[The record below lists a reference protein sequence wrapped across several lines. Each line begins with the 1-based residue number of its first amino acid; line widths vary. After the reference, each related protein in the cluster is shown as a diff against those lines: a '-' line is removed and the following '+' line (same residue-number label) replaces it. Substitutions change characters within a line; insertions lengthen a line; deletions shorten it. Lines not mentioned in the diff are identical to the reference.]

1 MSVTLKHVACLQ
13 MDIQFG
19 DVKANLDHIKAQFKQ
34 LSSKVDTVIL
44 PEFWPMGY
52 RLDMLADVVT
62 NDLLTPLQTLAK
74 VHDVDIIAGSIPT
87 ERDGQFYNTLP
98 VIARTGDVIFS
109 YDKAHLFRLMNEE
122 QYLAEGKGKGV
133 FQLNGVSSA
142 AVICYDIRFPE
153 WIKTQMLDDV
163 EILYVVAQW
172 PKQRLDHWRTLL
184 IARAIENQVYVVAC
198 NRVGSDPNNV
208 FGGHSLVISPWG
220 EVVSEAGNDEMI
232 LEATLDLAEVKRI
245 RREIPVYEDRR
256 PDLYQ
261 LK

>member
-1 MSVTLKHVACLQ
+1 MVTLKHVACLQ

-19 DVKANLDHIKAQFKQ
+19 DVKANLDYVKAQFKQ
-34 LSSKVDTVIL
+34 LSEQVDTVIL

-62 NDLLTPLQTLAK
+62 YDLLSPLQTLAK
-74 VHDVDIIAGSIPT
+74 SYGVDIVAGSIPT
-87 ERDGQFYNTLP
+87 ERDGRFFNTLP
-98 VIARTGDVIFS
+98 VISRTGDVIFS
-109 YDKAHLFRLMNEE
+109 YDKVHLFRLMNEE

-163 EILYVVAQW
+163 KVLYVVAEW

-208 FGGHSLVISPWG
+208 FGGHSLVINPWG
-220 EVVSEAGNDEMI
+220 EVVSEAGSDEMI
-232 LEATLDLAEVKRI
+232 LEAALDLAEVKRI